1 MIISLHKLLLLHQFN
16 LITYSFIYCVLIIE
30 NADFSCDRQSFTLSP
45 DVPKITVR
53 FDISDDSQ
61 PEERE
66 FFTASIS
73 TEDEFVKLSVPTT
86 KIFINDN
93 DGEPIL

>member
-1 MIISLHKLLLLHQFN
+1 M
-16 LITYSFIYCVLIIE
+16 
-30 NADFSCDRQSFTLSP
+30 
-45 DVPKITVR
+45 PKITVR